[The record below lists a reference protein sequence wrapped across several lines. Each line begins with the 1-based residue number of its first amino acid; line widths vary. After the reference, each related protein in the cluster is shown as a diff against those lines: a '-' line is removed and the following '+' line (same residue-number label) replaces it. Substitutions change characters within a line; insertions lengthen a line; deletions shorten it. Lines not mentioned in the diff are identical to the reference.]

1 MSFDSTKIK
10 RIGYFLLFLYAL
22 IIVFVVLLINNA
34 TLRQQTRDF
43 VSVLLILSTFILP
56 LSAFMFKSKIFR
68 IVSVIPFIFM
78 LILLVL
84 KPHKIIGNSML
95 PNLQNGEYILENRFY
110 YLFSKPKIGDV
121 VIYDNGTKSIA
132 RVYKILENE
141 NYLLLG
147 DKNPHLTE
155 AVTSGKINIKN
166 IKGKVL
172 YKYWPNFE
180 KVQDIEPNLI
190 IVDKIKTIKANTT
203 CYRYNTPVSKN
214 SNGLGVIECS
224 IITDNP
230 IDVNK
235 SYCESN
241 LTKTK
246 EYFHGFQQSNDY
258 GYAATLNNVGLDD
271 SAVLN
276 IVDLNGNLVNCINKL
291 QN

>member
-1 MSFDSTKIK
+1 MILKIDHETNSQK
-10 RIGYFLLFLYAL
+10 TQVYDCNIKNFITVLWKDLKVGHIIKVERDEIVPAD
-22 IIVFVVLLINNA
+22 IIVLEALDQNHICYVDESSLTGVFDRFVKKKACND
-34 TLRQQTRDF
+34 TRSPVMKQVNVND
-43 VSVLLILSTFILP
+43 
-56 LSAFMFKSKIFR
+56 
-68 IVSVIPFIFM
+68 
-78 LILLVL
+78 
-84 KPHKIIGNSML
+84 
-95 PNLQNGEYILENRFY
+95 Y
-110 YLFSKPKIGDV
+110 
-121 VIYDNGTKSIA
+121 
-132 RVYKILENE
+132 
-141 NYLLLG
+141 
-147 DKNPHLTE
+147 
-155 AVTSGKINIKN
+155 IKN

-203 CYRYNTPVSKN
+203 CYRYNTPISKN